1 MLLLKEQLL
10 EFVVGLSGGEHVYPD
25 GANQKDDRDT
35 ELFQPVELQ
44 PGVPDVVTSL
54 ERVERRM
61 NDHKDPASGQNGS
74 VRSQRKEVVV
84 RTDVERQGPVASW
97 PPAFHFG
104 ASVVFRL
111 DKRDLIEIKMN
122 GQS

>member
-1 MLLLKEQLL
+1 M

-25 GANQKDDRDT
+25 RADQKDDRDA

-54 ERVERRM
+54 EGVERRM
-61 NDHKDPASGQNGS
+61 NDDKDPASGQNGS

-84 RTDVERQGPVASW
+84 RTDVKRQGPVASW
-97 PPAFHFG
+97 TPAFHFG

-111 DKRDLIEIKMN
+111 DERDLK
-122 GQS
+122 